1 MSINERQPGR
11 VSAAAEIGERYAEA
25 RGAER
30 KKGGGSITGSGVDS
44 RSTVGDSC
52 VKSSGSNK

>member
-1 MSINERQPGR
+1 MS
-11 VSAAAEIGERYAEA
+11 VTAEIAERYAEA

-30 KKGGGSITGSGVDS
+30 KKGGGSVIGSGVDS